1 MKWFRGRS
9 TAGGFV
15 ALLVASVANAQTAKP
30 ADPPATTEAATKAT
44 PAPAPAQ
51 PVEAAPNPPE
61 GEKKKE
67 PAIELHGYVQPQF
80 GVRNRPQALPRDR
93 WEYGGLSS
101 RAGIIISGTPVPTFS
116 YIVHLSIDVRALLV
130 ITGVELVDK
139 NGDGSIENLMLT
151 RRPAIGTLF
160 EEVTMSW
167 KPLDFFTLKLGAM
180 RMPFTVALRSVNT
193 NLMFANRPGA
203 NEIFQS
209 GSDQGLLAAGD
220 WLGGRI
226 QASLGAFT
234 GTSLGLLPPDTDAR
248 GLLYSARVD
257 GNPLGKLPRAETDFE
272 RGPFRFGLGAGM
284 LYRSGTL
291 FSKAGYELA
300 EIRDTRVS
308 ASVRLAW
315 SGLFMQAEALR
326 RLASDNVSSRPDQ
339 ATGAYAQA
347 SFFFPLSTEHGIGMA
362 PIARVGLTNEN
373 ELTLPRRTLFLEGGL
388 AVFPNINSPRPEGL
402 RFLVQYIGERR
413 TPEEEQAHAVIA
425 QGQLVF

>member
-1 MKWFRGRS
+1 MTHHARRI
-9 TAGGFV
+9 ARV
-15 ALLVASVANAQTAKP
+15 ALMVLVATSGTARAQVRDPARP
-30 ADPPATTEAATKAT
+30 ADAPATTEAAPK
-44 PAPAPAQ
+44 PAAQ
-51 PVEAAPNPPE
+51 PAEAAPKPPE
-61 GEKKKE
+61 PEKKKE
-67 PAIELHGYVQPQF
+67 PIVELHGYVQPQF

-101 RAGIIISGTPVPTFS
+101 RAGIIISGTPVSTFS
-116 YIVHLSIDVRALLV
+116 YVVHLSIDVRGLLV
-130 ITGVELVDK
+130 ITGVELIDK
-139 NGDGSIENLMLT
+139 NGDGSIENLTLT

-209 GSDQGLLAAGD
+209 GSDQGVLAAGD
-220 WLGGRI
+220 WLDGRI

-234 GTSLGLLPPDTDAR
+234 GTSLGLLPADTDAR

-291 FSKAGYELA
+291 YSKAGYELA
-300 EIRDTRVS
+300 EVRDTRIS

-315 SGLFMQAEALR
+315 WGLFVQAEALR

-339 ATGAYAQA
+339 ASGGYAQA
-347 SFFFPLSTEHGIGMA
+347 SFFFPISTELGIGMA
-362 PIARVGLTNEN
+362 PIARVGLMTEN

-388 AVFPNINSPRPEGL
+388 AVFPNINAPRPEGL

-425 QGQLVF
+425 QGQIVF